1 MSADHTPTNTIDH
14 TPNDTIGQPL
24 MHLSALK
31 QATGEAIY
39 IDDLPYMER
48 EMYAGLVLSE
58 RAHAT
63 FTIDGSKIDNM
74 EVREMNRKLT
84 GAQCSHCR
92 ACI

>member
-1 MSADHTPTNTIDH
+1 
-14 TPNDTIGQPL
+14 
-24 MHLSALK
+24 
-31 QATGEAIY
+31 
-39 IDDLPYMER
+39 
-48 EMYAGLVLSE
+48 MYAGLVLSE

-84 GAQCSHCR
+84 GAKCSHCR